1 MQRMLLFILFASFG
15 LLLSA
20 CATPTT
26 GAALTVSD
34 AWVRPVA
41 LMAEVQPT
49 VEGETASTDHS
60 GHGGMAMGGVTSAA
74 YLTLRN
80 NTAQGD
86 ALIRAS
92 TDAAEVV
99 ELHNVEMVENVMQ
112 MRPVE
117 QIDVPAQGQAELKP
131 GGYHIMLI
139 NVTRDLSP
147 GDTVDLTL
155 TFRSGEELTVAA
167 EVRQP

>member
-1 MQRMLLFILFASFG
+1 MQRMLFFIMVASVG
-15 LLLSA
+15 LALVG
-20 CATPTT
+20 CATPSAST
-26 GAALTVSD
+26 ALSVSE
-34 AWVRPVA
+34 AWVRPVT
-41 LMAEVQPT
+41 LMAEAEST
-49 VEGETASTDHS
+49 AESETASADHS
-60 GHGGMAMGGVTSAA
+60 GHGDMAMNGVTSAA

-80 NTAQGD
+80 GTAQDD

-92 TDAAEVV
+92 SDVAEVV
-99 ELHNVEMVENVMQ
+99 ELHNVEMVDNVMQ

-139 NVTRDLSP
+139 NVTRDLNP
-147 GDTVDLTL
+147 GDTVELTL
-155 TFRSGEELTVAA
+155 TFRSGEEITVSA